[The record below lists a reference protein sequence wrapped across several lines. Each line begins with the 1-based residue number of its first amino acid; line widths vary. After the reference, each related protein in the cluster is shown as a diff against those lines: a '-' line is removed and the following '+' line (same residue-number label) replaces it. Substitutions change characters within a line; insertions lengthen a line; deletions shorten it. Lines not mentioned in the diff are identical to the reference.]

1 MPFMQTINPSTAPR
15 RASAFPVT
23 RESGLDIPP
32 RAARQLPRAPGI
44 LIVLAFCAMFV
55 LSGCQGVLFAG
66 LNATNQRRGTDVQR
80 DIVFDAPHHLA
91 LDVYRPAHA
100 AHAPIVVF
108 FYGGSWVHGKRQWYR
123 FTGEALAARG
133 VIVVIPDY
141 RKYPQVKMDGFMS
154 DAALAV
160 AWTHDH
166 AAELGGD
173 PGDLFI
179 MGHSAGGQIA
189 GLLATDPQWLQAD
202 GMQLRELAGFIGLA
216 GVYDFMPIAANETD
230 MLGMFGTTPVQQA
243 RSQPVLFVH
252 GQEPPMLLLHGT
264 GDKEVEPSNSES
276 LARVMKA
283 HNEEAILK
291 LYPGV
296 GHSALLFSL
305 SRPLREHAP
314 TLDDILSFIHA
325 HPASTPDTVAVK
337 KTPTPPA

>member
-1 MPFMQTINPSTAPR
+1 LYISIGPSP
-15 RASAFPVT
+15 
-23 RESGLDIPP
+23 
-32 RAARQLPRAPGI
+32 AAQRTNHL
-44 LIVLAFCAMFV
+44 LLLLV
-55 LSGCQGVLFAG
+55 LSAMLVLGGCQGALFAG
-66 LNATNQRRGTDVQR
+66 LNATNQHKGTDVQR
-80 DIVFDAPHHLA
+80 DIVFDQEHQLS
-91 LDVYRPAHA
+91 LDIYRPVNAQ
-100 AHAPIVVF
+100 HAPVVVF

-123 FTGEALAARG
+123 FTGAALAARG

-141 RKYPQVKMDGFMS
+141 RKYPQVKMDGFMR

-166 AAELGGD
+166 ANELGGNPD
-173 PGDLFI
+173 DLFI

-202 GMQLRELAGFIGLA
+202 GMQPHDLAGFIGLA

-230 MLGMFGTTPVQQA
+230 MLGMFGTTPAQQSRA
-243 RSQPVLFVH
+243 QPVLFVQ
-252 GQEPPMLLLHGT
+252 GKEPPMLLLHGT
-264 GDKEVEPSNSES
+264 ADTEVEPANSQS

-283 HNEEAILK
+283 HDEQAILK
-291 LYPGV
+291 LYPDV

-325 HPASTPDTVAVK
+325 HPSSAPGAPVRQKNLTPGY
-337 KTPTPPA
+337 